1 MGYSALVYCNTFFR
15 AAMPGD
21 ANLFAILDNAIPQ
34 CNNGIKTLYFFMF
47 YMRFPHSIQAFM
59 RFWSIFGLLWIY
71 YLDYFGSN
79 HAGYSIYK
87 RSFLKSFDPK
97 SGFLFL
103 REIFFLNFV
112 RCEKSCFSVTLPQF
126 SGDLTCLHC
135 LLRHV
140 CLNTVLFQ
148 IQSKYSYCSR

>member
-1 MGYSALVYCNTFFR
+1 MLSH
-15 AAMPGD
+15 
-21 ANLFAILDNAIPQ
+21 NAI
-34 CNNGIKTLYFFMF
+34 TASR
-47 YMRFPHSIQAFM
+47 RFIFSCFICVSPIQSK
-59 RFWSIFGLLWIY
+59 RLCIFGLLGLLWIY
-71 YLDYFGSN
+71 YLDYFGSS
-79 HAGYSIYK
+79 HARFSIYK

-97 SGFLFL
+97 SGFSFL

-140 CLNTVLFQ
+140 CMNTVLFQ